1 MSIEKRIRKT
11 GISYRIVVSAGYKI
25 DENGKKKQKRYSKT
39 YRVPDNLSE
48 SKAYK
53 KALLIEEELQSKAN
67 MLRYTP
73 NELTFGF
80 LWETYKL
87 NRLKLQKQT
96 TQFTTLNIVETQLL
110 PTFKEVKLDQINMYM
125 IQNFL
130 NNCKRITKNDEPLK
144 PAYINTIKNKLH
156 TILQY
161 AVELEWLNKNP
172 CDFCKVTSK
181 IYPKENYVFSI
192 TNIKEIY
199 SCLKQE
205 NIYDDIIK
213 FQLLTGLRISET
225 LALTNG
231 DINFEENY
239 IDINKTVTKINSK
252 NVIGTPK
259 TKNAYRRIYIN
270 QPIKEIIDRNLK
282 THLLFSMNGT
292 YVNKTNIRLR
302 LKSVLKDTSYCH
314 LTLHDLRHIN
324 SSLLLY
330 NNVDLKS
337 ISSHLGHS
345 SIRVTS
351 DIYLHTTEEANA
363 KLSLNIE
370 SIFNE
375 LDK

>member
-25 DENGKKKQKRYSKT
+25 DENGKKKQNRYSKT

-161 AVELEWLNKNP
+161 AVELE
-172 CDFCKVTSK
+172 
-181 IYPKENYVFSI
+181 
-192 TNIKEIY
+192 
-199 SCLKQE
+199 
-205 NIYDDIIK
+205 
-213 FQLLTGLRISET
+213 
-225 LALTNG
+225 
-231 DINFEENY
+231 
-239 IDINKTVTKINSK
+239 
-252 NVIGTPK
+252 
-259 TKNAYRRIYIN
+259 
-270 QPIKEIIDRNLK
+270 
-282 THLLFSMNGT
+282 
-292 YVNKTNIRLR
+292 
-302 LKSVLKDTSYCH
+302 
-314 LTLHDLRHIN
+314 
-324 SSLLLY
+324 
-330 NNVDLKS
+330 
-337 ISSHLGHS
+337 
-345 SIRVTS
+345 
-351 DIYLHTTEEANA
+351 
-363 KLSLNIE
+363 
-370 SIFNE
+370 
-375 LDK
+375 